1 MDKRNKRKMTKVSN
15 YIHGTNANEQSRL
28 FLLNNITNSSFFN
41 FIDIKNGDSIL
52 EVGSGIGILANTVA
66 THNPDSKVFGI
77 EISPEQIKKAKNNF
91 SETLNLTF
99 IEGDA
104 LSIKFDNDTFDVIYC
119 RYVLEHITNPEL
131 VLREI
136 YRVLK
141 PGGKI
146 FVQENNI
153 LINAID
159 PDCPSYLF
167 ILKKFADVQSIL
179 GGDAEIG
186 KKLFSLI
193 KNAGFNSI
201 ELSIAPE
208 VHFYGLPTYE
218 SWINNSIEIINGA
231 KKHLLELHDV
241 DKFLIDEAINELNNL
256 KSNPYGSTYF
266 YWNRASASK
275 P

>member
-1 MDKRNKRKMTKVSN
+1 M
-15 YIHGTNANEQSRL
+15 
-28 FLLNNITNSSFFN
+28 NI
-41 FIDIKNGDSIL
+41 INGESVL
-52 EVGSGIGILANTVA
+52 EVGSGIGMLANSVA
-66 THNPDSKVFGI
+66 TRNPDSKVFGI
-77 EISPEQIKKAKNNF
+77 EISPKQIKKAKNNF
-91 SETLNLTF
+91 SGTTNLAF

-104 LSIKFDNDTFDVIYC
+104 LSIKFDNDTFDIIYC
-119 RYVLEHITNPEL
+119 RYILEHVLNPEF

-141 PGGKI
+141 PGGKL

-153 LINAID
+153 LIYTID
-159 PDCPSYLF
+159 PDCPSYSF
-167 ILKKFADVQSIL
+167 ILKKFVEIQSIL

-186 KKLFSLI
+186 KRLFSLI
-193 KNAGFNSI
+193 KKAGFSSI

-208 VHFYGLPTYE
+208 VHYYGLPTYDP
-218 SWINNSIEIINGA
+218 WINNSIEIINGA

-241 DKFLIDEAINELNNL
+241 DKFLIKEAINELNNL
-256 KSNPYGSTYF
+256 KSNQYGSAYF